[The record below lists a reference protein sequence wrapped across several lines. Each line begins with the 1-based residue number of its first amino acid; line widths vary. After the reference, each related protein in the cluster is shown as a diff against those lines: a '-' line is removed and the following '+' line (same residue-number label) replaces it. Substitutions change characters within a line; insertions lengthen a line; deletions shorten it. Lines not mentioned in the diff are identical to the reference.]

1 MTSTTLSLR
10 GVSRRFKDTLALDAL
25 DLDVEQGE
33 LVALL
38 GPSGCGKTTAL
49 RIVAGLDNPDAGQVL
64 VGGKSVTHLAPNK
77 RNMGMVFQSYSLF
90 PNLTAAENVAFGLT
104 MRNEA
109 KNVRLSRAQ
118 ELLEMVGLPKHAKR
132 FPHQLSGGQQQRVA
146 LARALAFEPDVLLLD
161 EPLSALDAQV
171 RANLRDEIRALQIKT
186 GTTTIFVTHDQ
197 EEAMAM
203 SDRVAVMNAGKIA
216 QIARPDEL
224 YHNPAS
230 EFVAGFVGQM
240 NRIPAAIDG
249 DRARVLD
256 SSVTF
261 RPSWTQQPE
270 DLVALVRP
278 EALRLELAAADSD
291 AGNAT
296 VVARAFLGPMS
307 KVSMVLRDG
316 TEVAAVIASA
326 DSTEIVS
333 GSSVRVT
340 VKDDQYLVVAA

>member
-1 MTSTTLSLR
+1 MSSTTLSLR
-10 GVSRRFKDTLALDAL
+10 GVTRRFKDTVALNSL
-25 DLDVEQGE
+25 DLDVAQGE

-49 RIVAGLDNPDAGQVL
+49 RIIAGLDRPDEGAVL
-64 VGGKSVTHLAPNK
+64 VGGQDVSHLPPNK

-104 MRNEA
+104 MRKES
-109 KNVRLSRAQ
+109 KRERLTRAQ
-118 ELLEMVGLPKHAKR
+118 DLLEMVGLPKHAKR

-171 RANLRDEIRALQIKT
+171 RANLRDEIRALQLKT

-203 SDRVAVMNAGKIA
+203 SDRVAVMNGGKIA

-224 YHNPAS
+224 YHNPAD

-240 NRIPAAIDG
+240 NRIPVTLEGHMVNLMGKQVSFRSDWAGA
-249 DRARVLD
+249 
-256 SSVTF
+256 SSN
-261 RPSWTQQPE
+261 P
-270 DLVALVRP
+270 LALVRP
-278 EALRLELAAADSD
+278 EDLTVASVPSADH
-291 AGNAT
+291 ANAR
-296 VVARAFLGPMS
+296 VLARAFLGPLS
-307 KVSMVLRDG
+307 KVSLELGDG
-316 TEVAAVIASA
+316 TEISAVMTSSNSLDFAPGDAVQVSAA
-326 DSTEIVS
+326 E
-333 GSSVRVT
+333 RE
-340 VKDDQYLVVAA
+340 YLVVAG

>member
-1 MTSTTLSLR
+1 MSSTTLSLR
-10 GVSRRFKDTLALDAL
+10 GVTRRFKDTVALNSL
-25 DLDVEQGE
+25 DLDVAQGE

-49 RIVAGLDNPDAGQVL
+49 RIIAGLDRPDGGAVL
-64 VGGKSVTHLAPNK
+64 VGGQDVSHLPPNK

-104 MRNEA
+104 MRKES
-109 KNVRLSRAQ
+109 KRERLTRAQ
-118 ELLEMVGLPKHAKR
+118 DLLEMVGLPKHAKR

-171 RANLRDEIRALQIKT
+171 RANLRDEIRALQLKT

-203 SDRVAVMNAGKIA
+203 SDRVAVMNGGKIA

-224 YHNPAS
+224 YHNPAD

-240 NRIPAAIDG
+240 NRIP
-249 DRARVLD
+249 
-256 SSVTF
+256 VTLEGHLVNLMGKQVSF
-261 RPSWTQQPE
+261 RSDWAGASPNP
-270 DLVALVRP
+270 LALVRP
-278 EALRLELAAADSD
+278 EDLTVASVPSADH
-291 AGNAT
+291 ANAR
-296 VVARAFLGPMS
+296 VLARAFLGPLS
-307 KVSMVLRDG
+307 KVSLELGDG
-316 TEVAAVIASA
+316 TEISAVMTSMNSLDFAPGDIVQVSA
-326 DSTEIVS
+326 VE
-333 GSSVRVT
+333 RE
-340 VKDDQYLVVAA
+340 YLVVAG

>member
-10 GVSRRFKDTLALDAL
+10 GVTRRFKDTVALNSL
-25 DLDVEQGE
+25 NLDVAQGE

-49 RIVAGLDNPDAGQVL
+49 RIIAGLDRPDEGAVL
-64 VGGKSVTHLAPNK
+64 VGDQDVSHLPPNK

-104 MRNEA
+104 MRKEG
-109 KNVRLSRAQ
+109 KRERLTRAQ
-118 ELLEMVGLPKHAKR
+118 DLLEMVGLPKHAKR

-171 RANLRDEIRALQIKT
+171 RANLRDEIRALQLKT

-203 SDRVAVMNAGKIA
+203 SDRVAVMNGGKIA

-224 YHNPAS
+224 YHNPAD

-240 NRIPAAIDG
+240 NRIPVAFEGHLANLLGKQVRYRSDWAG
-249 DRARVLD
+249 ASTSPL
-256 SSVTF
+256 
-261 RPSWTQQPE
+261 
-270 DLVALVRP
+270 ALVRP
-278 EALRLELAAADSD
+278 EDLTVSQAAEDGS
-291 AGNAT
+291 GNAR
-296 VVARAFLGPMS
+296 VLARAFLGPIS
-307 KVSMVLRDG
+307 KVTLVLVDG
-316 TEVAAVIASA
+316 TEISAVMTSAHSLDFQPGDSVQVAAA
-326 DSTEIVS
+326 E
-333 GSSVRVT
+333 RE
-340 VKDDQYLVVAA
+340 YLVVAG

>member
-1 MTSTTLSLR
+1 MSSTTLSLR
-10 GVSRRFKDTLALDAL
+10 GVTRRFKDTVALNSL
-25 DLDVEQGE
+25 DLDVAQGE

-49 RIVAGLDNPDAGQVL
+49 RIIAGLDRPDEGAVL
-64 VGGKSVTHLAPNK
+64 VGGQDVSHLPPNK

-104 MRNEA
+104 MRQEG
-109 KNVRLSRAQ
+109 KRERLTRAQ

-171 RANLRDEIRALQIKT
+171 RANLRDEIRALQLKT

-203 SDRVAVMNAGKIA
+203 SDRVAVMNQGKIA

-224 YHNPAS
+224 YHNPAD

-240 NRIPAAIDG
+240 NRIP
-249 DRARVLD
+249 V
-256 SSVTF
+256 SVEGHLVNLMGKQVPF
-261 RPSWTQQPE
+261 RSDWAGATSNP
-270 DLVALVRP
+270 LALVRP
-278 EALRLELAAADSD
+278 EDLTVASVAASEQA
-291 AGNAT
+291 NAR
-296 VVARAFLGPMS
+296 VVARAFLGPLS
-307 KVSMVLRDG
+307 KISLALSDG
-316 TEVAAVIASA
+316 TEVSAIMTSSNSLDFAPGDTVQVSAVQR
-326 DSTEIVS
+326 E
-333 GSSVRVT
+333 
-340 VKDDQYLVVAA
+340 YLVVAG

>member
-10 GVSRRFKDTLALDAL
+10 GVSRRFKDTVALDAL
-25 DLDVEQGE
+25 DLDVAQGE

-49 RIVAGLDNPDAGQVL
+49 RIIAGLDNPDAGEVL

-104 MRNEA
+104 MRGEA
-109 KNVRLSRAQ
+109 KAVRIGRAK

-171 RANLRDEIRALQIKT
+171 RANLRDEIRALQLKT

-240 NRIPAAIDG
+240 NRIPAALEA
-249 DRARVLD
+249 DRVRVLD
-256 SSVTF
+256 SHVDY
-261 RPSWTQQPE
+261 RPSWTEQP
-270 DLVALVRP
+270 DSMVALVRP
-278 EALRLELAAADSD
+278 EAIEIQNTAADQS
-291 AGNAT
+291 NAT

-307 KVSMVLRDG
+307 KVSLVLRDG
-316 TEVAAVIASA
+316 TEVSAVLTSA
-326 DSTEIVS
+326 QSAEFAS
-333 GSSVRVT
+333 GSLVRVS
-340 VKDDQYLVVAA
+340 VKPDQYLVVAA